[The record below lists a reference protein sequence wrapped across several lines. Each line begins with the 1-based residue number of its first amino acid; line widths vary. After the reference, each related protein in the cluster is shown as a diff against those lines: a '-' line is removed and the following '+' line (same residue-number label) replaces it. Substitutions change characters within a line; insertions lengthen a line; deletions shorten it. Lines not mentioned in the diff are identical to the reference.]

1 MPRPT
6 AITQAQKFS
15 QQLASQ
21 EAQSAE
27 RMATIYARIY
37 TGLLTESR
45 SLAEQL
51 AGMETLDRETVIKL
65 ARVQSLLKQV
75 EAEVTRFGGTVQ
87 GEVTIVQS
95 QAIQQGIDDAL
106 KLMQASLPDLPPEVA
121 RAVTV

>member
-6 AITQAQKFS
+6 AITQAQKFR

-27 RMATIYARIY
+27 RMATVYARIY
-37 TGLLTESR
+37 TGLLNESR

-75 EAEVTRFGGTVQ
+75 EAEVTRFGGTGRA
-87 GEVTIVQS
+87 GERMWNFKAFQRGLT
-95 QAIQQGIDDAL
+95 
-106 KLMQASLPDLPPEVA
+106 MP
-121 RAVTV
+121 